1 MKIIEN
7 VRRRI
12 RTLGLL
18 IRSQTLYPAEL
29 CTHII
34 FYYKQSFIDMPET
47 GIEPV
52 RGVSS
57 QDFKSCASASSA
69 TRAYNGRYRARTYDP
84 LLVRQVLSQLS

>member
-1 MKIIEN
+1 MREG
-7 VRRRI
+7 I
-12 RTLGLL
+12 RTPGLL

-29 CTHII
+29 CAHII
-34 FYYKQSFIDMPET
+34 FIGYMPET